1 MYPIWCWTL
10 DATQRFICGSY
21 ASTPAEDIAEKC
33 YNIFH
38 SDKFRRLFP
47 EIVKNSSG
55 GKTHFKNGLMG
66 ERYTTS
72 TGSGIAGIHAHQKII
87 DDPMSPHLAAS
98 KLERTRSNKWVSET
112 IGSRNVDDAIST
124 TIIVMQRL
132 HDMDTTGYL
141 LKKQGL
147 RVHHICIPAE
157 ISKDVKPAELSAYYV
172 NGLFDPIRKSKERL
186 IIKKVELGSYGYAG
200 QMQQRPSPEEGGII
214 KSHWFHIVNKALPM
228 PIEASINF
236 QMDTAYTSDTD
247 NDPTAVLPYYVLHNN
262 LYITHA
268 ASVWKEFPDLLR
280 WLPEYVRGR
289 GYKSSSM
296 IHVEP
301 KASGKSVVQTVK
313 DGTEL
318 NIIESK
324 PPTEDKVTRLHR
336 VSPKIEAGRVFLHE
350 GAWNESFINQVT
362 SFPNAEH
369 DDEVDCLTAI
379 IIRELMNV
387 DEFDYEEIN
396 EMI

>member
-1 MYPIWCWTL
+1 
-10 DATQRFICGSY
+10 
-21 ASTPAEDIAEKC
+21 
-33 YNIFH
+33 
-38 SDKFRRLFP
+38 
-47 EIVKNSSG
+47 
-55 GKTHFKNGLMG
+55 
-66 ERYTTS
+66 
-72 TGSGIAGIHAHQKII
+72 
-87 DDPMSPHLAAS
+87 MSPALSAS
-98 KLERTRSNKWVSET
+98 KLERNRSNKWVSET
-112 IGSRNVDDAIST
+112 IGSRNVDDSITT

-132 HDMDTTGYL
+132 HEMDTTGYL
-141 LKKQGL
+141 LKKEGL
-147 RVHHICIPAE
+147 RVHHVCIPAE

-186 IIKKVELGSYGYAG
+186 LIKKVELGSYGYAG

-214 KSHWFHIVNKALPM
+214 KSNWFQIVNKALPIPAEA
-228 PIEASINF
+228 PIDF
-236 QMDTAYTSDTD
+236 QMDTAYTDDTD
-247 NDPTAVLPYYVLHNN
+247 NDPTAVLSYYVQNNN

-268 ASVWKEFPDLLR
+268 TSVWKEFPDLIR
-280 WLPEYVRGR
+280 WLPEYARGR
-289 GYKSSSM
+289 GYKPQST

-301 KASGKSVVQTVK
+301 KASGKSVVQTAK
-313 DGTEL
+313 DETDL
-318 NIIESK
+318 NIIESV
-324 PPTEDKVTRLHR
+324 PPKEDKVTRLHR

-387 DEFDYEEIN
+387 DDFDYEEIN